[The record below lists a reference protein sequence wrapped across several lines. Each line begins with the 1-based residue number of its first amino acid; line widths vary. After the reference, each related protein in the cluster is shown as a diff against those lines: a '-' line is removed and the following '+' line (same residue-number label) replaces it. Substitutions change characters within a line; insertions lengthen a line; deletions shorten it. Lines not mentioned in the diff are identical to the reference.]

1 MSEHRRTL
9 SKRLSRSIML
19 LAIPIFAVAL
29 TVFYQHSRDLLYKE
43 ANERSITTLNTT
55 VQLVSNYVSSIETA
69 ARSNLWLLEENF
81 NPDSLQ
87 SVSQRIVQFNK
98 SVLSCSVCAEPD
110 AFPQYGRYFSVY
122 SFNDGDSVISMF
134 EPEYEYF
141 EKNWYKIPMQK
152 GHACWINP
160 FSDFSEGTIN
170 HHDAVGSFCIPIR
183 PNGGRIAGVVSV
195 DFSFRKLREIV
206 FATHHP
212 YPSSYYMLLGPSGGY
227 LIHPETRLLYKK
239 SIFSATDSVSH
250 PDIIALGR
258 AMTSGQHGTMHVM
271 LDDAEC
277 HVCYAPVPNTD
288 WSVALVCH
296 EDDVLADYNQL
307 VIALVVIVVIGIV
320 LIWWLTRKV
329 VQRNIGPLNELMEA
343 TKKIADGNYDSV
355 IPASTHKDAVGNLQ
369 NAFRK
374 MQLAIMSHSQEI
386 IQTAKAVKKE
396 AAELEKTLPQV
407 QEKQKRKKL
416 FIQNVSRQ
424 FIEPLNIIN
433 GLSNVL
439 QSLIA
444 TRDTNTQQQQ
454 SVEMQKITATMK
466 HYALHLHRTTLML
479 FDSSDIGHADTERY
493 RRCDRV
499 VCNELGQECVRRT
512 QEYYPVDNVRLESH
526 VSDSLIIQTNR
537 RYMTLT
543 LLELLHNSAKYS
555 DGQHIVLRITQTE
568 KTVRFIVEDVGPG
581 LPKGF
586 EEVVFVPFSKVDDLS
601 EGLGLGL
608 PLCKGHLAHLGGNVS
623 HDASYEQG
631 CRIIVEVPKTE

>member
-1 MSEHRRTL
+1 
-9 SKRLSRSIML
+9 
-19 LAIPIFAVAL
+19 
-29 TVFYQHSRDLLYKE
+29 
-43 ANERSITTLNTT
+43 
-55 VQLVSNYVSSIETA
+55 
-69 ARSNLWLLEENF
+69 
-81 NPDSLQ
+81 
-87 SVSQRIVQFNK
+87 
-98 SVLSCSVCAEPD
+98 
-110 AFPQYGRYFSVY
+110 
-122 SFNDGDSVISMF
+122 
-134 EPEYEYF
+134 
-141 EKNWYKIPMQK
+141 
-152 GHACWINP
+152 
-160 FSDFSEGTIN
+160 
-170 HHDAVGSFCIPIR
+170 
-183 PNGGRIAGVVSV
+183 
-195 DFSFRKLREIV
+195 
-206 FATHHP
+206 
-212 YPSSYYMLLGPSGGY
+212 
-227 LIHPETRLLYKK
+227 
-239 SIFSATDSVSH
+239 
-250 PDIIALGR
+250 
-258 AMTSGQHGTMHVM
+258 
-271 LDDAEC
+271 
-277 HVCYAPVPNTD
+277 
-288 WSVALVCH
+288 
-296 EDDVLADYNQL
+296 
-307 VIALVVIVVIGIV
+307 
-320 LIWWLTRKV
+320 
-329 VQRNIGPLNELMEA
+329 
-343 TKKIADGNYDSV
+343 
-355 IPASTHKDAVGNLQ
+355 
-369 NAFRK
+369 

-466 HYALHLHRTTLML
+466 HYALHLHRITLML
-479 FDSSDIGHADTERY
+479 FDSSDTGHAETERY

-512 QEYYPVDNVRLESH
+512 QEIYPVDNVRLESH

-586 EEVVFVPFSKVDDLS
+586 EEVVFVPFTKVDDLS